1 MMVFEIDSG
10 LALLL
15 IGAAMMIIGLWMLG
29 DEDE

>member
-1 MMVFEIDSG
+1 MLIFEIDKG
-10 LALLL
+10 LVLML

>member
-1 MMVFEIDSG
+1 MLVFEIDNG
-10 LALLL
+10 LVLML